1 MIITATFKEIKNTI
15 PSLNYAEDEEVTF
28 IIGEDT
34 DIWHN
39 DDEDEDEE
47 ESTETIDSHPNIGTL
62 ERGFVSQFA
71 NIQDLYDI
79 AEDCLQVASQ
89 HDWEMDP
96 RTGYFFDISRLNRT
110 ALGKAIREYSSVD
123 GVPNWKKVNEIMTKF
138 LEANINYAD

>member
-1 MIITATFKEIKNTI
+1 MIITATFKEIKNII
-15 PSLNYAEDEEVTF
+15 PSLNYADNEEVTF

-39 DDEDEDEE
+39 EDEDDDEDNE
-47 ESTETIDSHPNIGTL
+47 ESIDSHPNIGTL

-89 HDWEMDP
+89 YDWEMDP

-123 GVPNWKKVNEIMTKF
+123 GVPNWKKVNELMTKF

>member
-15 PSLNYAEDEEVTF
+15 PSLNYADDEEVTF

-47 ESTETIDSHPNIGTL
+47 ENTEDTDSHPNIGSL
-62 ERGFVSQFA
+62 ERGFVSQFGD
-71 NIQDLYDI
+71 IQDLYNI

-89 HDWEMDP
+89 HNWEMDP

-123 GVPNWKKVNEIMTKF
+123 GVPNWKKVNELMTKF

>member
-15 PSLNYAEDEEVTF
+15 PSLDYAENEEVTF

-39 DDEDEDEE
+39 DDEDENEDNE
-47 ESTETIDSHPNIGTL
+47 ESTDSHPNIGTL

-89 HDWEMDP
+89 YDWEIDP

-123 GVPNWKKVNEIMTKF
+123 GAPNWKKVNELMTKF